1 MRRFLMENRL
11 ELLNALKL
19 FLDNKEEM
27 INIIFEIKNHE
38 ECKEHL
44 KSKYKL
50 SNMQAQVIIEC
61 QIMRLCEFDRTQ
73 LAREIEEL
81 SINSL

>member
-1 MRRFLMENRL
+1 MFLMENRL

-19 FLDNKEEM
+19 FLDNKEKM
-27 INIIFEIKNHE
+27 INIIFESKNHE

-44 KSKYKL
+44 KSIYNL
-50 SNMQAQVIIEC
+50 SDMQAQVIIEC

-73 LAREIEEL
+73 LDREIEEL
-81 SINSL
+81 SNNSL